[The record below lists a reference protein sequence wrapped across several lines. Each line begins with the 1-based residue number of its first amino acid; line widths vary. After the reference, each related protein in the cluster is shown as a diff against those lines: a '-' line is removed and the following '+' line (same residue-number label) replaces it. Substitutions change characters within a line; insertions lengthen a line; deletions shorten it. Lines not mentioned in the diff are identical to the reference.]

1 MIIIKLIM
9 ESTEITIVKK
19 LLLLGTFLQREGNRI
34 LQNFGL
40 NQQQFVVLKE
50 IHERGPISQKN
61 ICSRLLFEKS
71 NVSKIIKKLAASG
84 LIKVTPLSEDNRV
97 CSLVINKKGNVLIEK
112 CMVQLNNWNVEW
124 LNSFSENELK
134 QAVKMLDKLGNFAR

>member
-1 MIIIKLIM
+1 M